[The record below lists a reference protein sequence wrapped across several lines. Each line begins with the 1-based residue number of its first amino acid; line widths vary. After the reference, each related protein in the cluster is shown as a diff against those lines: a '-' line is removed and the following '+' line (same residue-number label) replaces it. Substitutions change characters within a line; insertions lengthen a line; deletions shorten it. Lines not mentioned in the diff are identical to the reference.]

1 MKKFSLITS
10 WVITMA
16 LLIAIVN
23 WLSILLPET
32 IPTLTKQYLFLALN
46 LGGSII
52 SILLALYARTEKEY
66 RTLSDIVM
74 SVNVVNVINLIA
86 SSIYILA

>member
-1 MKKFSLITS
+1 MKKFSIVAS

-16 LLIAIVN
+16 LLFAIVD
-23 WLSILLPET
+23 WLRILLPESV
-32 IPTLTKQYLFLALN
+32 PTLTKQYMFLALN

-74 SVNVVNVINLIA
+74 SVNVVNVLNLIA
-86 SSIYILA
+86 SSVYILA

>member
-1 MKKFSLITS
+1 MKEFSLITS

-32 IPTLTKQYLFLALN
+32 VPILTKQYLFLALN
-46 LGGSII
+46 LGGAII

-74 SVNVVNVINLIA
+74 SVNVVNIINLIA
-86 SSIYILA
+86 SSIYLLA